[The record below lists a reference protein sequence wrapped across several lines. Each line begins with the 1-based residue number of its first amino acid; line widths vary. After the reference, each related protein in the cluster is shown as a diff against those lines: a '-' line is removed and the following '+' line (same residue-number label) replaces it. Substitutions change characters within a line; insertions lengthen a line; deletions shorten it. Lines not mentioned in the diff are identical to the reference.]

1 MNATTAIA
9 AKGKVTSVKEGMV
22 VFCPTDTNYELHL
35 VTSKFDGPVGR
46 PVKCVIRVV
55 AKKVLTVP
63 SGGNFIVPIF
73 GPPRIVQGRVRA
85 IEGNTIVVQA
95 GAPVYV
101 ELPWEESAIDQDEG
115 PIAVGKMVN
124 VLCQPGAK
132 GEFEKP

>member
-1 MNATTAIA
+1 MSTTTTIA
-9 AKGKVTSVKEGMV
+9 ANGKVTTANDGIA
-22 VFCPTDTNYELHL
+22 VFCPINTNYELRL
-35 VTSKFDGPVGR
+35 VTSKFDGPIGK

-95 GAPVYV
+95 GVPVYV
-101 ELPWEESAIDQDEG
+101 ELPWQESAIDQDEG
-115 PIAVGKMVN
+115 PIAVGKRVN
-124 VLCQPGAK
+124 VLCEPGAK
-132 GEFEKP
+132 GEFEPL